1 MQKADKIY
9 SVHVVIG
16 LVLMFGVGFLPPFSV
31 VTPVGMQLIGI
42 FLGLIYLWSTCGIL
56 WPSLL
61 GLIAVAV

>member
-42 FLGLIYLWSTCGIL
+42 FLGLIYLWSTCGAF
-56 WPSLL
+56 WD
-61 GLIAVAV
+61 